1 MRANRYALVVSLALL
16 SLTVPSPTRAAAV
29 DYFLRIDGI
38 SGESSDGKHWEGT
51 LHLSFGSDGGVILAD
66 LNLNGSDASG
76 PYSIISSQGPDT
88 AVSPSLYTVTLS
100 DGHSDSLFLAFPTL
114 NLSGFTGPLCGQQ
127 TGGCQVGPINGTVGI
142 HFQLVSALFINGA
155 TTPTEV
161 LVSGNPTPE
170 PASLLLLGSGLIGL
184 IGLRRKRVASSH
196 QLVAV
201 RCS

>member
-1 MRANRYALVVSLALL
+1 MRANRYSLVVGLALL

-29 DYFLRIDGI
+29 DYFLQLDGI
-38 SGESSDGKHWEGT
+38 SGESSDGKHSEGILT
-51 LHLSFGSDGGVILAD
+51 LSFDSNGGVILAD
-66 LNLNGSDASG
+66 LTLTGSDASG
-76 PYSIISSQGPDT
+76 PYSTISSQGPDT

-127 TGGCQVGPINGTVGI
+127 TGDCKVTAINGTVG
-142 HFQLVSALFINGA
+142 FQLVSALFINGA

-170 PASLLLLGSGLIGL
+170 PASLVLLGSGLIGL

>member
-1 MRANRYALVVSLALL
+1 VRANRYSLAMGLALL
-16 SLTVPSPTRAAAV
+16 SLTVPSPTRATQV
-29 DYFLRIDGI
+29 DYFLQLDGVQGESIKHSDGI
-38 SGESSDGKHWEGT
+38 
-51 LHLSFGSDGGVILAD
+51 LSLTFGSGGVILAD
-66 LNLNGSDASG
+66 LILTGSDASG
-76 PYSIISSQGPDT
+76 PYSTISSQGPDT

-127 TGGCQVGPINGTVGI
+127 TGACQVAPINGSAG
-142 HFQLVSALFINGA
+142 FQLVSELFINGA

-184 IGLRRKRVASSH
+184 MGLRRKRVA
-196 QLVAV
+196 
-201 RCS
+201 

>member
-1 MRANRYALVVSLALL
+1 MRANRYSLAVGLALL
-16 SLTVPSPTRAAAV
+16 SLTIPNPARASAFDA
-29 DYFLRIDGI
+29 YLRIDGI

-51 LHLSFGSDGGVILAD
+51 LHLSFGGDGGVILAD
-66 LNLNGSDASG
+66 LNLTGSDASG

-127 TGGCQVGPINGTVGI
+127 SGDCKVTAINGTVG
-142 HFQLVSALFINGA
+142 FQLVSELFINGA
-155 TTPTEV
+155 TTPTGV
-161 LVSGNPTPE
+161 VVSGNATPE

-184 IGLRRKRVASSH
+184 MGLRRKRVA
-196 QLVAV
+196 
-201 RCS
+201 